1 MKPWLTIIGVGG
13 AGVDDLSTR
22 AKNVIKHAE
31 AVAGTKFHLDQVE
44 INGQKIY
51 FPERKVAVFEEIDKW
66 RGKQTVLLTQGDP
79 FFYGIGKIIL
89 DRYNSEEIY
98 SIPAPSAFSLVASRM
113 KWQQQDCKLL
123 SLYDRPF
130 DVFVTHLIPGT
141 KIISLCR
148 DENTPRMVAEYL
160 SNNNMG
166 KSIIY
171 VLEGIDTPRER
182 IRWTLAEEYN
192 FNDVISF
199 PNSLALDIR

>member
-1 MKPWLTIIGVGG
+1 
-13 AGVDDLSTR
+13 
-22 AKNVIKHAE
+22 
-31 AVAGTKFHLDQVE
+31 
-44 INGQKIY
+44 
-51 FPERKVAVFEEIDKW
+51 
-66 RGKQTVLLTQGDP
+66 
-79 FFYGIGKIIL
+79 
-89 DRYNSEEIY
+89 
-98 SIPAPSAFSLVASRM
+98 M

-199 PNSLALDIR
+199 LNSLALDIR

>member
-89 DRYNSEEIY
+89 DRYNSQEIY

-199 PNSLALDIR
+199 LNSLALDIR

>member
-89 DRYNSEEIY
+89 DRYNTEEIY

-130 DVFVTHLIPGT
+130 EVFVTHLIPGT

-166 KSIIY
+166 KSIVY